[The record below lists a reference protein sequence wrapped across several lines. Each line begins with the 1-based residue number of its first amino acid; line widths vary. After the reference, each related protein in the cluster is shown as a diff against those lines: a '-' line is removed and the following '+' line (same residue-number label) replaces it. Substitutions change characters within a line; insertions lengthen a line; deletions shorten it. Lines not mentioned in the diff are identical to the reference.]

1 MKINS
6 LLIIM
11 FLFGTSLL
19 QAQNNQ
25 VIRLFEKYENED
37 NVTIIKISKAMFN
50 LIPGNIITDKINIK
64 NIYSK
69 IESLLILT
77 SDKQEMATKM
87 SNDFKSFIDRNKNY
101 EELMRIKDNK
111 KDNKSDIIFY
121 AIKKGDF
128 INEFFMLVN
137 NEKEFVAIRIAGNFL
152 EGDIQQLVDDMQ

>member
-1 MKINS
+1 MKINF

-50 LIPGNIITDKINIK
+50 LIPGNIITDKVNIK